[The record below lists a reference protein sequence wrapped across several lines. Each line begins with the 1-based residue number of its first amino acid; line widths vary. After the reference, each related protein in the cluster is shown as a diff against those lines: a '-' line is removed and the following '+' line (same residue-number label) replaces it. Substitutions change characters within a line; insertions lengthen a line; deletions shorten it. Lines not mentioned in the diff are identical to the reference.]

1 MIVNAEL
8 FVKDLPG
15 QLVGSLE
22 PVSMVNGNIMGVV
35 HNREQII
42 NNRICINITFEVED
56 DSQVEDLK
64 NIWKSRD
71 IVISRIGSVYE
82 TFNMDYLL
90 IGDLDASYIEGI
102 IDEASKTISLEA
114 VDVRYSSKTVDPSK
128 RTGMISVKAR
138 SEEDLDR
145 LDSLLN
151 DVCRKSGIV
160 YVRGV

>member
-1 MIVNAEL
+1 
-8 FVKDLPG
+8 
-15 QLVGSLE
+15 
-22 PVSMVNGNIMGVV
+22 MVNGNIMGVV

-42 NNRICINITFEVED
+42 NNRICINITFEVD
-56 DSQVEDLK
+56 DNSQVEGLK

-82 TFNMDYLL
+82 TFTMDYLL

-145 LDSLLN
+145 LDGLLN

>member
-42 NNRICINITFEVED
+42 NNRICINITFEVD
-56 DSQVEDLK
+56 DNSQVEGLK

-82 TFNMDYLL
+82 TFTMDYLL

-145 LDSLLN
+145 LDGLLN